1 MKEFKV
7 IDSHGNKLHTYMFDN
22 VREIK
27 GIVQLVHGINEHG
40 LRYTDFA
47 AFLNENGYIVYIH
60 DHVSQG
66 KTRTYADNALRT
78 VYFGRNGANVLV
90 DGLNTVRERI
100 KEDFPDMPIYLFGH
114 SLGSMIIRLYLI
126 EFENEYTRIIL
137 NGGGYSNLKG
147 LGLGLFIGNLVK
159 LFKPKKPSNMFDNM
173 FRQTQLKLN
182 EKVEIDHFIEWLTR
196 DKEYTEINK
205 EDKYLF
211 IRLSTS
217 VFVDMLKA
225 IKKINNLNNILNS
238 HIDVP
243 IMLLSGSHDPATD
256 FGEATM
262 ELHERYLE
270 AGFRSKLIIY
280 HEGRHDSLQELNKEE
295 VFNDILTFIGGAL

>member
-7 IDSHGNKLHTYMFDN
+7 LDSYGNKLHTYMFDD
-22 VREIK
+22 VFEIK
-27 GIVQLVHGINEHG
+27 GVVQLVHGINEHG
-40 LRYTDFA
+40 LRYKDFA
-47 AFLNENGYIVYIH
+47 SFLNENGYIVYIH

-66 KTRTYADNALRT
+66 KSRDGNDMLLGT
-78 VYFGRNGANVLV
+78 VYFGSKGEKVLV
-90 DGLNTVRERI
+90 DGLNSVRERI
-100 KEDFPDMPIYLFGH
+100 KEDFPGTQIYLFGH

-126 EFENEYTRIIL
+126 EFENEYKRIIL

-147 LGLGLFIGNLVK
+147 IGLGLFIGNVLK
-159 LFKPKKPSNMFDNM
+159 LFKAKKPSNMFDNM
-173 FRQTQLKLN
+173 FRQTQLRLN

-196 DKEYTEINK
+196 DKEYTDINK
-205 EDKYLF
+205 EDKYLY
-211 IRLSTS
+211 IRLSVS

-256 FGEATM
+256 FGDATM
-262 ELHERYLE
+262 ALHELYLE
-270 AGFRSKLIIY
+270 AGFKSRLKIY
-280 HEGRHDSLQELNKEE
+280 PEGRHDTLQELNKEE
-295 VFNDILTFIGGAL
+295 VFNDILTFIGGTV